1 MNFLIIGGAGFIGY
15 HLAYNLSRNQ
25 KYNIDI
31 IDNLQRGRK
40 DNEFIKLIK
49 NKNIHFIKKNFVDI
63 KVENLKKNYN
73 YIFHLASIVGVRNV
87 EINSSEVLY
96 QNINLIYKI
105 IELSK
110 LQKKLKKIC
119 FTSTS
124 EIYANSVFH
133 KVAKVPTKEK
143 ELIVINNNTTA
154 RDSYF
159 LSKLISEKIL
169 HLSKLPFVIL
179 RLHNIYGPRM
189 GYSHVIPEI
198 FLKLNK
204 NKKKISVLSWSHSRA
219 FCYISDA
226 VEQIKFFTLNKR
238 IKNMI
243 INVGNDQEEIKI
255 IDLTK
260 KILKILNLKVKII
273 KDINAI
279 GSPKRRCPNL
289 QLNYKLMKKKPLIK
303 LNKGLTKTYLWYK
316 NFM

>member
-15 HLAYNLSRNQ
+15 HLAYNLSINK

-40 DNEFIKLIK
+40 DKEFLKLIK
-49 NKNIHFIKKNFVDI
+49 NKNIHFIKKDFVDI

-87 EINSSEVLY
+87 EFNSNEVLY

-124 EIYANSVFH
+124 EIY
-133 KVAKVPTKEK
+133 AKVPTKEK

-198 FLKLNK
+198 FLKLKK
-204 NKKKISVLSWSHSRA
+204 NKKKISVFSWSHSRA

-226 VEQIKFFTLNKR
+226 IEQITFFTLNKR
-238 IKNMI
+238 IKNMV

-273 KDINAI
+273 RDINTI
-279 GSPKRRCPNL
+279 GSPKRRCPDL
-289 QLNYKLMKKKPLIK
+289 RLNYKLMKKKPLIK
-303 LNKGLTKTYLWYK
+303 LNTGLTKTYLWYK
-316 NFM
+316 NFT